1 MILTTGLPDFHDCA
15 GLHGL
20 QCEFVQ
26 YVVAYQYLKYE
37 GVLDSHFSRA
47 WAWHWT
53 LAYLSSQPVEDVSS
67 CPTAGVLRPSI
78 SNMYNESP
86 FTLTFLN
93 SLRFSWN
100 QMDGGRVILAIVVT
114 VRYLNKST
122 MNNKACRS
130 ILWVILFIRPNHLL
144 DKQ

>member
-1 MILTTGLPDFHDCA
+1 M
-15 GLHGL
+15 
-20 QCEFVQ
+20 
-26 YVVAYQYLKYE
+26 
-37 GVLDSHFSRA
+37 
-47 WAWHWT
+47 
-53 LAYLSSQPVEDVSS
+53 
-67 CPTAGVLRPSI
+67 AGVLRPSI